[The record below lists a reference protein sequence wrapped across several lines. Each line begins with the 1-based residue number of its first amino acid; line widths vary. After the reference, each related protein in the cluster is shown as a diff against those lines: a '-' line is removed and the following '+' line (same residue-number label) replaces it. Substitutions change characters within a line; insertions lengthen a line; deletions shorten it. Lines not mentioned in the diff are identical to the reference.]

1 MIEAIRQVAN
11 DVGQQ
16 LLPVWDKDHVRVG
29 RQDPAIVRIRAAH
42 GDVARHRLQS
52 GEVRTVT
59 KTRVMLRPYS
69 ENAETAARGVSERVD
84 NGFWK
89 RWIIVW
95 RIVIDEEDF
104 VVIVVQDFRHTI
116 ETEGSA
122 LMQIIAVIVI
132 SSVQDEQN
140 HTDLSSI

>member
-1 MIEAIRQVAN
+1 VR
-11 DVGQQ
+11 
-16 LLPVWDKDHVRVG
+16 DKDHVGIG

-42 GDVARHRLQS
+42 SDVARYWLQS
-52 GEVRTVT
+52 DEVRTVA
-59 KTRVMLRPYS
+59 KARVMLRPYS
-69 ENAETAARGVSERVD
+69 ENAETAARGVGERVD